1 MEYDSNK
8 QVTLTKYWNN
18 FNQKKK
24 NTTLAYFAFLLRI
37 FKKKIRSIIGFKI
50 NITKMKKI
58 VDPSLILIKKIIL

>member
-24 NTTLAYFAFLLRI
+24 NITLAYFAFLLRI
-37 FKKKIRSIIGFKI
+37 FKKKIR
-50 NITKMKKI
+50 TW
-58 VDPSLILIKKIIL
+58 